1 MPETEVREDPQGQQG
16 LSAKLKGLIA
26 RFLQSEIIRYL
37 IAGVLTTLV
46 NFVVLTLLGEAFGYE
61 NGRNIVFNS
70 LAIVISIIFAFWIN
84 RGFVFHSTGHLWPEF
99 LSFFSSRILISL
111 IFDNGFFALFYN
123 VLDFQDKVPFFRV
136 PWAKLIGA
144 VFVVLANYLVGK
156 FLVFRKKEK

>member
-1 MPETEVREDPQGQQG
+1 MSQMEAQGDAQEKHG
-16 LSAKLKGLIA
+16 LGAKRKGLIG
-26 RFLQSEIIRYL
+26 RLLQSEIIRYL

-61 NGRNIVFNS
+61 NGKNIVFNS
-70 LAIVISIIFAFWIN
+70 LAIVVSIIFAFWIN
-84 RGFVFHSTGHLWPEF
+84 RGFVFQSTGALWPEF
-99 LSFFSSRILISL
+99 LSFFGSRILVSL

-123 VLDFQDKVPFFRV
+123 VLGLQDKVPIFRV

>member
-1 MPETEVREDPQGQQG
+1 MSERELRGDQQAKPG
-16 LSAKLKGLIA
+16 LGAKFKGLIT
-26 RFLQSEIIRYL
+26 RLLQSEIIRYL

-61 NGRNIVFNS
+61 NGKNIVFNS

-84 RGFVFHSTGHLWPEF
+84 RGFVFHSTGPVWPEF
-99 LSFFSSRILISL
+99 LSFFGSRILISL

-123 VLDFQDKVPFFRV
+123 VLKLQDKVPYLRV